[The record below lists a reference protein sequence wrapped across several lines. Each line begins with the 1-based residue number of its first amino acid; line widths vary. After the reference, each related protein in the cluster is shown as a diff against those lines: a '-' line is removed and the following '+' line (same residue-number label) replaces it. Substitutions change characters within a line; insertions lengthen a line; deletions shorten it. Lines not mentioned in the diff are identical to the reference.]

1 MNITDRVIRKWI
13 EENAG
18 PQESLLSLIYA
29 PKPSPVE
36 TFLKQQKSTDI
47 IRYINSKKPVE
58 ESFLETAIEVC
69 ADRAGMTEEFLNC
82 DADTFPEIWDRIEE
96 KLRREQRAAAQ
107 KKRAE
112 KKEPQP

>member
-1 MNITDRVIRKWI
+1 MQEGIAMNITDRVIRKRTEGVI
-13 EENAG
+13 AFVY
-18 PQESLLSLIYA
+18 IYA

-36 TFLKQQKSTDI
+36 SFLKQQKSTDI

-82 DADTFPEIWDRIEE
+82 DADPFPEIRDRFVCFHDI
-96 KLRREQRAAAQ
+96 LTFCPFGA
-107 KKRAE
+107 
-112 KKEPQP
+112 